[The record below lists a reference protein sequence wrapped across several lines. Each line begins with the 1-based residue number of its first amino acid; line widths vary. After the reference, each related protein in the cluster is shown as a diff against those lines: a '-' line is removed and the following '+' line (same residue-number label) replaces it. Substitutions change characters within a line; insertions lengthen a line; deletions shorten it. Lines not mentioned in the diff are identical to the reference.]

1 MSNRNIRGLSD
12 IQRNA
17 RMERSSSRNI
27 TPSLPLDKG
36 NTLDFEHI
44 EQYIDLIKQNAKLV
58 MFTIPGERV
67 MDPEFGVGL
76 QRYLFE
82 NISPTLLDDIRADI
96 SAQFSTYMP
105 YMDITR
111 LEVAEDAQDDNKI
124 LVLMQI
130 HVSAINE
137 TATLLFNDKGEL
149 SDYISI

>member
-1 MSNRNIRGLSD
+1 MSRDIKKLSD
-12 IQRNA
+12 LQRNA
-17 RMERSSSRNI
+17 RMEKSATRDI
-27 TPSLPLDKG
+27 TPSLPLEKG
-36 NTLDFEHI
+36 TGLDFDHVGE
-44 EQYIDLIKQNAKLV
+44 YIDLIKQNAKMV
-58 MFTIPGERV
+58 MFTVPGERV

-82 NISPTLLDDIRADI
+82 NITEALLDDIRSNI
-96 SAQFSTYMP
+96 TSQFNIYMP

-111 LEVAEDAQDDNKI
+111 LEVVDDADDDNKI

-130 HVSAINE
+130 HVSSIQE

>member
-96 SAQFSTYMP
+96 SAQFNTYMP

>member
-12 IQRNA
+12 IQRRA
-17 RMERSSSRNI
+17 RLEGSTQRDI

-36 NTLDFEHI
+36 VSLDFDHVVE
-44 EQYIDLIKQNAKLV
+44 YIDLIKQNAKLV
-58 MFTIPGERV
+58 MFTVPGERV
-67 MDPEFGVGL
+67 MAPEFGVGL

-82 NISPTLLDDIRADI
+82 NISDALLDDIRSEIAN
-96 SAQFSTYMP
+96 QFSNYMP

-111 LEVAEDAQDDNKI
+111 LEVVEDLEDNNRI

-130 HVSAINE
+130 HVSSIQE
-137 TATLLFNDKGEL
+137 TATLLFNDNGEL